1 MFLFDCCWNS
11 CYIETPDGQLADASS
26 LSSKVCWWHMADGAV
41 LGLHQSQLVEYDPET
56 LSPLGI
62 VVNQKNLGNRDVIV
76 VEEGTALV
84 LVNEE
89 TGDMEVVH
97 PNEDGSYWRKFQRN
111 KRVRQE
117 EKAREKIA
125 KMWLEKK
132 ASQKTS
138 T

>member
-1 MFLFDCCWNS
+1 
-11 CYIETPDGQLADASS
+11 
-26 LSSKVCWWHMADGAV
+26 MADGAV
-41 LGLHQSQLVEYDPET
+41 LGLHQGQLVEYDPET

-62 VVNQKNLGNRDVIV
+62 VINQKNLGNRDVVV

-89 TGDMEVVH
+89 TQDMEVVH

-132 ASQKTS
+132 AGQKT